1 MLIPNRHNGYA
12 PDGVRLVHKK
22 GGSSSSSYYEQLEQ
36 DRQRRIAEATSA
48 INDIFNTANREALYD
63 EQKQSVTDLNAK
75 SAQEQYEEAQRANKF
90 ALARSG
96 LLGGSADVDSNAD
109 LQQRLNEGL
118 VKAVGLGDAAAS
130 NLQKADESTKSSL
143 LSMAQSGI
151 DTGTAQSMA
160 LNNLNA
166 NYQSALGANA
176 GSALSGLF
184 ADMSQA
190 YLNNQINQALQK
202 GYNLGY
208 GSGNNWQPLA
218 TGNGSSGSIYSGG
231 R

>member
-1 MLIPNRHNGYA
+1 MLIPNRFNGYS
-12 PDGVRLVHKK
+12 PDGIRLYHKK
-22 GGSSSSSYYEQLEQ
+22 GGSSSSYYEQVEQ
-36 DRQRRIAEATSA
+36 ERQQRIAEATNA
-48 INDIFNTANREALYD
+48 INGIFDSANRQTLYD
-63 EQKQSVTDLNAK
+63 EQRQAVTDLNAK
-75 SAQEQYEEAQRANKF
+75 SAMEQYEDAQKANKF

-96 LLGGSADVDSNAD
+96 LLGGSADVDSNAN
-109 LQQRLNEGL
+109 LEQRLNEGL
-118 VKAVGLGDAAAS
+118 VKAVGLGDSAS
-130 NLQKADESTKSSL
+130 ANLQKADESTKSAL

-184 ADMSQA
+184 ADMSAA
-190 YLNNQINQALQK
+190 YLNNQMNKALQT
-202 GYNLGY
+202 GYSLGY
-208 GSGNNWQPLA
+208 NNWQPLS
-218 TGNGSSGSIYSGG
+218 TGSGSSGTIYDK